1 MNMKRLFARP
11 QATERMEAT
20 TGNVVVCF
28 ESDVVRRIR
37 NYELEKVR
45 DDEQAENHKSDEL
58 IEAL

>member
-1 MNMKRLFARP
+1 
-11 QATERMEAT
+11 MEAT